1 MAKGSRGEK
10 KIEVIEVLNF
20 RKGSGTGRNGTGK
33 DKELKEE
40 TKGAKRDAK
49 HRGRRS
55 VKEKLRM
62 QLMKHYGIA
71 LEDN

>member
-1 MAKGSRGEK
+1 VVDVAKGSRGEK

-20 RKGSGTGRNGTGK
+20 RKGSGTGRKGTGEN
-33 DKELKEE
+33 KELKD
-40 TKGAKRDAK
+40 AKRDAK

-55 VKEKLRM
+55 IKEKLRA